1 MLIFQ
6 IVEFLHCFF
15 RIDLCLCLL
24 SCLFECKGNHKRQML
39 LRIALSL
46 PLAIISFLNS
56 QVVTYSNILIFV
68 IILYLSVMTYFLYY
82 EKFMVRFLVIN
93 LYIIL
98 SVFGELLFTFLISLL
113 EDNID
118 LGYRISTLYS
128 RERFIY
134 TLVLL
139 GIWAIL
145 YHILKRAFKGKI
157 TYIYKYKR
165 LLLAF
170 VIGGGS
176 ATVYF
181 QRIYLQNITGDMMLQ
196 WTCFLIWCILCVT
209 VAIVYIIYRD
219 NLERANLAE
228 VYKQMTAQNYS
239 NLSTLYK
246 KNSSIYH
253 DLKNHMNIL
262 HQYLMNNDSSQ
273 ALAYI
278 ESIVEPIRL
287 LDNTVN
293 TENQILDIIL
303 NYKLTEA
310 TKYDIQVETDIEKI
324 GNVQIRDDDLCSIVS
339 NIFDNAIEACY
350 LVKKSQKWINVVM
363 KKKNNMLIVK
373 VSNSLARKPKVLNDL
388 IITSKED
395 KNLHG
400 LGLWSIKTIVNQYEG
415 LLDYNYDDNLFEIIV
430 TLNC

>member
-1 MLIFQ
+1 
-6 IVEFLHCFF
+6 
-15 RIDLCLCLL
+15 
-24 SCLFECKGNHKRQML
+24 
-39 LRIALSL
+39 
-46 PLAIISFLNS
+46 
-56 QVVTYSNILIFV
+56 
-68 IILYLSVMTYFLYY
+68 
-82 EKFMVRFLVIN
+82 
-93 LYIIL
+93 
-98 SVFGELLFTFLISLL
+98 
-113 EDNID
+113 
-118 LGYRISTLYS
+118 
-128 RERFIY
+128 
-134 TLVLL
+134 
-139 GIWAIL
+139 
-145 YHILKRAFKGKI
+145 
-157 TYIYKYKR
+157 
-165 LLLAF
+165 
-170 VIGGGS
+170 
-176 ATVYF
+176 
-181 QRIYLQNITGDMMLQ
+181 
-196 WTCFLIWCILCVT
+196 
-209 VAIVYIIYRD
+209 
-219 NLERANLAE
+219 
-228 VYKQMTAQNYS
+228 
-239 NLSTLYK
+239 
-246 KNSSIYH
+246 
-253 DLKNHMNIL
+253 MNIL

-388 IITSKED
+388 IVTSKED

-415 LLDYNYDDNLFEIIV
+415 LLDYKYDDNLFEIIV

>member
-1 MLIFQ
+1 MI
-6 IVEFLHCFF
+6 
-15 RIDLCLCLL
+15 
-24 SCLFECKGNHKRQML
+24 
-39 LRIALSL
+39 LRISLSL
-46 PLAIISFLNS
+46 PLAVISFLNS
-56 QVVTYSNILIFV
+56 QVVTYSNILIGV
-68 IILYLSVMTYFLYY
+68 IIIYLAIMTYFLYH
-82 EKFMVRFLVIN
+82 ETFMVRFLVIS

-113 EDNID
+113 EDSLD
-118 LGYRISTLYS
+118 LGHKISTLNS
-128 RERFIY
+128 LERFIY

-139 GIWAIL
+139 VLWGFL
-145 YHILKRAFKGKI
+145 YQVLKRALKGKI
-157 TYIYKYKR
+157 TYIYRYKK

-181 QRIYLQNITGDMMLQ
+181 QRIYLQNITGNIMLQ
-196 WTCFLIWCILCVT
+196 WTCFLIWCILSVT

-219 NLERANLAE
+219 NLERANIAE
-228 VYKQMTAQNYS
+228 VYKKMTAQNYT

-262 HQYLMNNDSSQ
+262 HQYLKNDDSRQ

-310 TKYDIQVETDIEKI
+310 SKYDIQVETDIEKI
-324 GNVQIRDDDLCSIVS
+324 GKVQIKDDDLCSIVS

-350 LVKKSQKWINVVM
+350 LVKRSQKWINVVM

-373 VSNSLARKPKVLNDL
+373 VSNSLAQKPKVFNNL
-388 IITSKED
+388 IVTSKED

-415 LLDYNYDDNLFEIIV
+415 LLDYNYNDNLFEIIV

>member
-1 MLIFQ
+1 MQIFQ
-6 IVEFLHCFF
+6 FVEFLYCFF

-24 SCLFECKGNHKRQML
+24 SCLFECKGNHRRQMI
-39 LRIALSL
+39 LRISLSL
-46 PLAIISFLNS
+46 PLAVISFLNS
-56 QVVTYSNILIFV
+56 QVVTYSNILIGV
-68 IILYLSVMTYFLYY
+68 IIIYLAIMTYFLYH
-82 EKFMVRFLVIN
+82 ETFMVRFLVIS

-113 EDNID
+113 EDSLD
-118 LGYRISTLYS
+118 LGHKISTLNS
-128 RERFIY
+128 LERFIY

-139 GIWAIL
+139 VLWGFL
-145 YHILKRAFKGKI
+145 YQVLKRALKGKI
-157 TYIYKYKR
+157 TYIYRYKK

-181 QRIYLQNITGDMMLQ
+181 QRIYLQNITGNIMLQ
-196 WTCFLIWCILCVT
+196 WTCFLIWCILSVT

-219 NLERANLAE
+219 NLERANIAE
-228 VYKQMTAQNYS
+228 VYKKMTAQNYT

-262 HQYLMNNDSSQ
+262 HQYLKNDDSRQ

-310 TKYDIQVETDIEKI
+310 SKYDIQVETDIEKI
-324 GNVQIRDDDLCSIVS
+324 GKVQIKDDDLCSIVS

-350 LVKKSQKWINVVM
+350 LVKRSQKWINVVM

-373 VSNSLARKPKVLNDL
+373 VSNSLAQKPKVFNNL
-388 IITSKED
+388 IVTSKED

-415 LLDYNYDDNLFEIIV
+415 LLDYNYNDNLFEIIV